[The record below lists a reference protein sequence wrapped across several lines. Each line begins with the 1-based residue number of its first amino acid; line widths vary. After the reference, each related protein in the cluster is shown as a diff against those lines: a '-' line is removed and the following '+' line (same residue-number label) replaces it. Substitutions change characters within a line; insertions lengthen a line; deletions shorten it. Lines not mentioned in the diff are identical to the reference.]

1 MLNYCPGGLEK
12 RQKCNCPPSPS
23 NRHGIVRVRISVEV
37 MIVAKITV
45 RPKIIQ
51 KSPGVRGFSLGVF
64 CFQRNPLKGGFS
76 AGDFSEGFLRR
87 GWGFSRNVKWY
98 GVLLMSLWPRSITQ
112 GFLWGFILWGDFLR
126 RLFSLK
132 KGSTFSESRPRGY
145 FPISREIHSGRYQ

>member
-1 MLNYCPGGLEK
+1 MFHKFAKRGVLNYCPGGLEK

-76 AGDFSEGFLRR
+76 AGDFSEGFLRCPE
-87 GWGFSRNVKWY
+87 GMGFLQKCQMIWSSAHEPLASQHNSGFSL
-98 GVLLMSLWPRSITQ
+98 GVYSLR
-112 GFLWGFILWGDFLR
+112 
-126 RLFSLK
+126 
-132 KGSTFSESRPRGY
+132 
-145 FPISREIHSGRYQ
+145 